1 MSKETEV
8 HPKLPDFENLPP
20 VNYDAVYENIH
31 DWAQDRTVEDT
42 AYSSAAKDPVIPFAP
57 LTREIGVSPVEDV
70 ETREMTLTYQQQISN
85 WVGLVKSPFDLIQR
99 AQGQETPEK
108 IYHGG
113 QNKAA
118 KNQEDP
124 RSRAITRSSSGR
136 KAIRREY
143 DTTLMHSRIANERA
157 QKATLGLTHLRDGQG
172 FTAEDMH
179 VAIEILQE
187 LANGLAANLDDKFP
201 GGDMEARIAGNS
213 ILGVAEGIETGTIN
227 PDTQKRLL
235 YAAIGYIKKQ
245 EKKWDNKLKR
255 IYDFAA
261 EKGFSVG
268 QNSEEQ
274 IV

>member
-1 MSKETEV
+1 MSKKTEV
-8 HPKLPDFENLPP
+8 YPELPDFEKLPP
-20 VNYDAVYENIH
+20 IYDAVYENIH

-42 AYSSAAKDPVIPFAP
+42 EYSSAAKGPVIPFAP

-70 ETREMTLTYQQQISN
+70 ETREMTLDYQQQISN

-108 IYHGG
+108 IYYGG

-157 QKATLGLTHLRDGQG
+157 QKATIGLTHLRDGQG
-172 FTAEDMH
+172 FTTEERH
-179 VAIEILQE
+179 TVIEILQE

-213 ILGVAEGIETGTIN
+213 ILGVAEGIERGTIN

-268 QNSEEQ
+268 QNSDEQ

>member
-1 MSKETEV
+1 MNKEVQSKIPPSIPLGNPEV
-8 HPKLPDFENLPP
+8 L
-20 VNYDAVYENIH
+20 YDAVYNNIH
-31 DWAQDRTVEDT
+31 DWADAREAEKIYT
-42 AYSSAAKDPVIPFAP
+42 SNAKEPVTPFAP
-57 LTREIGVSPVEDV
+57 LTREIGISPVD
-70 ETREMTLTYQQQISN
+70 ETEIREMTLEYQQIISN
-85 WVGLVKSPFDLIQR
+85 WVGLVRSPFDLIQR

-108 IYHGG
+108 IYYGG

-124 RSRAITRSSSGR
+124 LSRAITRSSSGR

-157 QKATLGLTHLRDGQG
+157 QKATVGLTHLRDGQG
-172 FTAEDMH
+172 FTDEDRSA
-179 VAIEILQE
+179 AIEILQE

-213 ILGVAEGIETGTIN
+213 ILGVAQGIEIGTID
-227 PDTQKRLL
+227 PDKQKRLL

-245 EKKWDNKLKR
+245 EIKWDNKLKR

-261 EKGFSVG
+261 EKGFTVG
-268 QNSEEQ
+268 QNSDEE